1 MVESYGFTIS
11 SQKKPGTITAVG
23 TIVSGYKEYGYQILD
38 RTLRLCIGTWEG
50 DTNSLTATIIK
61 GIMQLVVAFG
71 DSMRDDLF
79 IEKVGNLSLR
89 ELVRTAK
96 ERRGKFSFAETM
108 LMAYNSKLKSP
119 LQLSDLYAINKKASF
134 LLS

>member
-1 MVESYGFTIS
+1 
-11 SQKKPGTITAVG
+11 
-23 TIVSGYKEYGYQILD
+23 
-38 RTLRLCIGTWEG
+38 
-50 DTNSLTATIIK
+50 
-61 GIMQLVVAFG
+61 MQLVVAFG

-119 LQLSDLYAINKKASF
+119 LQLSELYAINKKASF
-134 LLS
+134 LLG